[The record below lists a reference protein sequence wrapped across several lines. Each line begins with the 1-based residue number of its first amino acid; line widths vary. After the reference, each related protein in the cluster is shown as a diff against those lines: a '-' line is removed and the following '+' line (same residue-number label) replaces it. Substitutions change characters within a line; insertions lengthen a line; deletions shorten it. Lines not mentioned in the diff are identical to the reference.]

1 MRYAVMLSRWV
12 PQYAEVIV
20 EASSEDEARRIAA
33 QRTPTE
39 AECQEPGDEPGISS
53 AWRPAQ
59 LVELDG
65 PTPLETGTGHHRR
78 AAA

>member
-1 MRYAVMLSRWV
+1 MRYTVMLSRWV
-12 PQYAEVIV
+12 PQYAEVVV
-20 EASSEDEARRIAA
+20 EASSEDEARRIAT

-39 AECQEPGDEPGISS
+39 DECQEPGDEPGISS

-59 LVELDG
+59 IIELDG
-65 PTPLETGTGHHRR
+65 PTPLESGIDHRRR

>member
-12 PQYAEVIV
+12 PQYAEVV
-20 EASSEDEARRIAA
+20 VDAPSEEEARRIAD

-53 AWRPAQ
+53 PWRPVQ
-59 LVELDG
+59 LVEIDG
-65 PTPLETGTGHHRR
+65 PTPREIETCHPHHE
-78 AAA
+78 AA